1 MQVTAAT
8 RPRLANRTDC
18 SSVAPQWL
26 QRFRG
31 GKWVV

>member
-8 RPRLANRTDC
+8 RPRLANRMGC
-18 SSVAPQWL
+18 SSVPPQLL